1 MAQRGVVLTH
11 RILERLGALLS
22 KCFHHRP
29 VRFESAFRVFRHR
42 EIEQRDNLGVD
53 LPKGIRQL
61 SDQLVSCLAQ
71 QGGVKSPVLLSKG
84 LSLLDPPIHGVDE
97 FMEFMDGVFIVDLRE
112 LIREGHLQCLASI
125 NHLQ

>member
-29 VRFESAFRVFRHR
+29 VRFESAFRVFCHR

-97 FMEFMDGVFIVDLRE
+97 FMEFIDGVFIVDLRE